1 MIDLAIPAAA
11 DAYKKMSTDQNL
23 TPCVQNKDAVL
34 ETFED
39 DDHAQEEA
47 CKTEDHER
55 EDSKTYQRA
64 VSGGYGNLFKKKS
77 RANFPHPQH
86 LLKFIL
92 LLQSM
97 RTVTSSIL
105 MWFYTLDPDAVP
117 TYNDN

>member
-1 MIDLAIPAAA
+1 
-11 DAYKKMSTDQNL
+11 MSTDQNL

-34 ETFED
+34 DTFED
-39 DDHAQEEA
+39 DDQAQEET
-47 CKTEDHER
+47 TE
-55 EDSKTYQRA
+55 TYQRA

-77 RANFPHPQH
+77 RANFLHPQH

-105 MWFYTLDPDAVP
+105 MWFYTVDPDAVP